1 MLRKLLF
8 LLVMAAFIAG
18 GLAGISTA
26 AQYPDTVMKK
36 IDEIKELEKNKK
48 EMPET
53 LAGIETVKGDE
64 AFKLKAKGAKVIDN
78 RIKAQYDTEHIEGAQ
93 LLTVDELLKNPSL
106 ADKLGKDDDLI
117 LYCNGVKC
125 WRSPAA
131 AVILQHLGFKKIH
144 WYREGIPDWKKR
156 GYPTE

>member
-1 MLRKLLF
+1 MKRSFVTLVVIATAI
-8 LLVMAAFIAG
+8 LLVVGTGYAA
-18 GLAGISTA
+18 S
-26 AQYPDTVMKK
+26 YPDDVMKK

-48 EMPET
+48 EMPES
-53 LAGIETVKGDE
+53 LAGIAVVKGDE
-64 AFKLKAKGAKVIDN
+64 AHKLKAKGAKIVDN
-78 RIKAQYDTEHIEGAQ
+78 RVKAQYDTERIEGAQ

-106 ADKLGKDDDLI
+106 ADKFGKDDDLV

-131 AVILQHLGFKKIH
+131 AVILHHLGFKKVH
-144 WYREGIPDWKKR
+144 WYRDGIPDWKKR

>member
-1 MLRKLLF
+1 MKRN
-8 LLVMAAFIAG
+8 LVMLAVMAMAILLAVGSGYAA
-18 GLAGISTA
+18 S
-26 AQYPDTVMKK
+26 YPEDVMKK

-48 EMPET
+48 DMPES
-53 LAGIETVKGDE
+53 LAGIGVVKGEE
-64 AFKLKAKGAKVIDN
+64 AHKLKAKGAKAVDN
-78 RIKAQYDTEHIEGAQ
+78 RIKAQYDTEHIEGAL

-144 WYREGIPDWKKR
+144 WYRDGIPDWKKR